1 MDLSTITAILALFL
15 IAMVIFMLLTR
26 NKEPKQP
33 IDIASA
39 YPHVEE
45 LVKQAFIAGTNEV
58 KIVKMVREQTGAG
71 LLDAKL
77 YVDKVKATI
86 Q

>member
-1 MDLSTITAILALFL
+1 MDLSTVTVILALFI
-15 IAMVIFMLLTR
+15 IAMLIFLLLTR
-26 NKEPKQP
+26 HKEPKPP
-33 IDIASA
+33 IDIATA

-45 LVKQAFIAGTNEV
+45 LVKQAFAAGTNEV

-77 YVDKVKATI
+77 YVDKVKASI